1 MNKIVNMF
9 FFVIILIFFLSIY
22 KYYSSNKNINSKEFN
37 RKNINSIINTKISNL
52 PILNNDTNNVIIF
65 NDGYTEEIKN
75 NKIRS
80 FWNLL
85 KDWWKRKQ

>member
-37 RKNINSIINTKISNL
+37 RKNIDSIINTKISNL
-52 PILNNDTNNVIIF
+52 PTLNNDTNNVIIF

-75 NKIRS
+75 DKIRS

-85 KDWWKRKQ
+85 KDR

>member
-37 RKNINSIINTKISNL
+37 RKNI
-52 PILNNDTNNVIIF
+52 DTNNVIIF

-75 NKIRS
+75 DKIRS

-85 KDWWKRKQ
+85 KDR

>member
-37 RKNINSIINTKISNL
+37 RKNIDSIINTKISNL

-85 KDWWKRKQ
+85 KD

>member
-85 KDWWKRKQ
+85 KD